1 MQYSVQNSAFSGYLA
16 NAYAE
21 AVASGSMPG
30 IDKQAGSYIPV
41 GMLNGAL
48 GGTLGY
54 QVSGDPR
61 GAAIGAL
68 AGIMGGQ
75 ILHDTPYGSL
85 VPTIGAAA
93 LGAKMAYD
101 QTPFWKNRNS
111 ALWQGVAGGAL
122 GGLAGYA
129 ASRLLDYDS

>member
-1 MQYSVQNSAFSGYLA
+1 MRYGAQNPAFSGYLA

-21 AVASGSMPG
+21 AVASGNMPDV
-30 IDKQAGSYIPV
+30 DKQAGSYIPV

-54 QVSGDPR
+54 QLSGDQK

-75 ILHDTPYGSL
+75 VLRDTPYGSL

-111 ALWQGVAGGAL
+111 ALWQGVTGGAL
-122 GGLAGYA
+122 GGLAGFA
-129 ASRLLDYDS
+129 ASRLLDYE